1 MKVID
6 SNGSVRTVIYT
17 EVSSVDV
24 KVNVNSNPQGTISS
38 SSGIDINVTDGVGS
52 VTPDSVTITG
62 NTIEIE
68 VPAGGT
74 PTSVLKSSTLLKT
87 GQTTSYR
94 TGDDGDFEAGRAT
107 DFLTLNTI
115 PVHADGS
122 ATANTT
128 TNRFTDE
135 LGGQTYTNDIVID
148 WSTYDNV
155 GETVLGYYRL
165 SLGTMNWDD
174 GIDTCLAH
182 SAGTFTSGWRMWNLR
197 EMQNVLTNGYLN
209 NGLEYAPFN
218 QIRRQTWTSTTNAT
232 GTTQAY
238 YSDRFLHI
246 QTLALKTTI
255 LNVFAVRTFTV
266 SGTTLT

>member
-1 MKVID
+1 L
-6 SNGSVRTVIYT
+6 
-17 EVSSVDV
+17 
-24 KVNVNSNPQGTISS
+24 
-38 SSGIDINVTDGVGS
+38 
-52 VTPDSVTITG
+52 
-62 NTIEIE
+62 IE
-68 VPAGGT
+68 VPNCTAPVGA
-74 PTSVLKSSTLLKT
+74 TLMRT
-87 GQTTSYR
+87 GQTTVYR
-94 TGDDGDFEAGRAT
+94 TGDDADTSSEGRAT
-107 DFLTLNTI
+107 DFYTLASNN
-115 PVHADGS
+115 PFG
-122 ATANTT
+122 N
-128 TNRFTDE
+128 TNRFTDD

-148 WSTYDNV
+148 WSTYDKV

-182 SAGTFTSGWRMWNLR
+182 SVGTFTSGWRMWNLR

-218 QIRRQTWTSTTNAT
+218 QIRLQTWTSTTNAT